1 MPARCHAQD
10 RAAASIGGTFGPT
23 DDGARLLRRTV
34 ERGGGSRG
42 PSIAPRGAPPALLR
56 ARCGSAW
63 RRWEARQVQEPPPS
77 DWRRTHRPRA
87 KPSDVITTLR
97 HFAIVTYAVP
107 PERVAGLV
115 DERFALDTI
124 QVDGQERALI
134 SVVPF
139 EDEDFRW
146 AASDG
151 PRWRFG
157 QTNYRIYVRDRQ
169 TGKRAVWFLGTTLG
183 SGASSSRATCGGCPG
198 TTGDSPSRANRSWTA
213 STRPIASRPAA
224 AGRRLALELDHDAD
238 APLELPG
245 FADTKTA
252 LDVLTHPLDGFFRRR
267 DGHLGTYSVW
277 HERLAP
283 TPGRVRHARIGLFD
297 RLGIVPFAEQAAAH
311 SVLIQPRTEF
321 QIHLPPRRC

>member
-1 MPARCHAQD
+1 MRDLP
-10 RAAASIGGTFGPT
+10 
-23 DDGARLLRRTV
+23 
-34 ERGGGSRG
+34 ESR
-42 PSIAPRGAPPALLR
+42 
-56 ARCGSAW
+56 
-63 RRWEARQVQEPPPS
+63 
-77 DWRRTHRPRA
+77 RPRA

-115 DERFALDTI
+115 HERFPLDTVRI
-124 QVDGQERALI
+124 GGHERALV

-157 QTNYRIYVRDRQ
+157 QTNYRIYVRDRH
-169 TGKRAVWFLGTTLG
+169 TGRRAVWFLGTTLG
-183 SGASSSRATCGGCPG
+183 SWRVVVPRYVWRLPWHYGRFTFTCEQVVDGQYSTYRIETRSRWAP
-198 TTGDSPSRANRSWTA
+198 
-213 STRPIASRPAA
+213 
-224 AGRRLALELDHDAD
+224 LALELDHDA
-238 APLELPG
+238 AVPLELPG
-245 FADTKTA
+245 FVDTKTA

-283 TPGRVRHARIGLFD
+283 TPGRVRHARIGLLH
-297 RLGIVPFAEQAAAH
+297 RLGIVPFAEQADAH
-311 SVLIQPRTEF
+311 SVLIQERTEF